1 MRALDTNSTCEKSV
15 CRNEQKNE
23 VNALRKNEVNAL
35 RKNEVNALRKMV
47 MGINR

>member
-1 MRALDTNSTCEKSV
+1 V